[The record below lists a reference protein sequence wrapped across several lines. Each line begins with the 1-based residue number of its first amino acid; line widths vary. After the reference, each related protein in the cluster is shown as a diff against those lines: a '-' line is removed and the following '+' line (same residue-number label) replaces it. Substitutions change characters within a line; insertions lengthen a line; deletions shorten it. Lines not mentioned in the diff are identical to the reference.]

1 MPAKAQKLR
10 KTKKKEIPPAE
21 RAAPVPATGG
31 GRAVGRGSR
40 RVISG
45 LVKRDRMNKTITVE
59 IGRLVRHPKFG
70 KYLKRRTMCKAHDEK
85 NEAHEGDV
93 VEIMETRPL
102 SATKRWR
109 LVRVLRRFGKR
120 TPVEAS

>member
-1 MPAKAQKLR
+1 MPAKAQKPR
-10 KTKKKEIPPAE
+10 KTKKKEIPSAE
-21 RAAPVPATGG
+21 
-31 GRAVGRGSR
+31 RGSR

-109 LVRVLRRFGKR
+109 LVRVLRRFGKH